1 MQYRQMLQRIYPQT
15 PIVGRNFPPSP
26 QKVLIAQIGQYAF
39 FAGIALVFFGE
50 QIFRA
55 LNMAPP
61 AWHAGLTENKMQTCL
76 FLWIMNSVATSQMST
91 GAFEISFNGE
101 VIFSKI
107 ETNRLPSFDEL
118 VELLQMRVQAAGPSG
133 ETANW
138 H

>member
-15 PIVGRNFPPSP
+15 PIVGRNFPPSAPPLLPAGIVRACAPSLAPPGQYCSCSPVCTGP

-61 AWHAGLTENKMQTCL
+61 AWCDAPLRACCATLSRLRSAREHPAEDAATRFAGMP
-76 FLWIMNSVATSQMST
+76 V
-91 GAFEISFNGE
+91 
-101 VIFSKI
+101 
-107 ETNRLPSFDEL
+107 
-118 VELLQMRVQAAGPSG
+118 
-133 ETANW
+133 
-138 H
+138 